1 MRSRV
6 KNIKKVLLSDN
17 WYTLNKVIFDYQM
30 QDGQWVEQAREAYDR
45 GNGATVLLYNK
56 EKRTVILIRQFR
68 MPSFLNGNPSG
79 MMIETC
85 AGLLDGDD
93 PETCV
98 IKEAKEETGYSISH
112 VEKVFEAYMS
122 PGAVT
127 EIIHFYVGEYN
138 DQNKVGAGGGLDSEQ
153 EDIEVIEVGFD
164 QAIDMISSGEIR
176 DAKTIMLLQYAKIN
190 NLFDQINDGASG
202 KETIL

>member
-1 MRSRV
+1 MSDRV
-6 KNIKKVLLSDN
+6 KNVEKVLLSDN
-17 WYTLNKVIFDYQM
+17 WYTLNNVIFDYRM
-30 QDGQWVEQAREAYDR
+30 KNGAWVKQAREAYDR

-56 EKRTVILIRQFR
+56 KKRTVVLISQFR
-68 MPSFLNGNPSG
+68 MPTYLNGNASG

-98 IKEAKEETGYSISH
+98 MKEAEEESGFKVTH

-127 EIIHFYVGEYN
+127 EIIHYFIAEYN
-138 DQNKVGAGGGLDSEQ
+138 DRDKIGEGGGLASEQ
-153 EDIEVIEVGFD
+153 EDITVLEVDFD
-164 QAIDMISSGEIR
+164 KAFDMIKSGQIK
-176 DAKTIMLLQYAKIN
+176 DAKTIMLLQYAKIEGLLDN
-190 NLFDQINDGASG
+190 
-202 KETIL
+202 

>member
-1 MRSRV
+1 MNEKV
-6 KNIKKVLLSDN
+6 KNIKKVLLSNN
-17 WYTLNKVIFDYQM
+17 WYTLNKVIFDYRM
-30 QDGQWVEQAREAYDR
+30 EDGEWVEQAREAYDR

-56 EKRTVILIRQFR
+56 IKQTVILVSQFR
-68 MPSFLNGNPSG
+68 MPTYLNGNTTG

-98 IKEAKEETGYSISH
+98 IKEAEEESGFRVSQ

-127 EIIHFYVGEYN
+127 EIIHFYVAEYN
-138 DQNKVGAGGGLDSEQ
+138 DHDKIGEGGGLDSEQ
-153 EDIEVIEVGFD
+153 EDILVMEVDFKE
-164 QAIDMISSGEIR
+164 ALNMIVTGQIK

-190 NLFDQINDGASG
+190 GL
-202 KETIL
+202 L

>member
-1 MRSRV
+1 MNEKV
-6 KNIKKVLLSDN
+6 KNIKKILLSNN
-17 WYTLNKVIFDYQM
+17 WYTLNKVIFDYRM
-30 QDGQWVEQAREAYDR
+30 GNGEWVEQAREAYDR

-56 EKRTVILIRQFR
+56 IKQTVILVSQFR
-68 MPSFLNGNPSG
+68 MPTYLNGNATG

-98 IKEAKEETGYSISH
+98 IKEAEEESGFRVSH

-127 EIIHFYVGEYN
+127 EILYFYVAEYN
-138 DQNKVGAGGGLDSEQ
+138 DDDKIGEGGGLISEQ
-153 EDIEVIEVGFD
+153 EDILVMEVDFNE
-164 QAIDMISSGEIR
+164 ALNMIVTGQIK
-176 DAKTIMLLQYAKIN
+176 DAKTIMLLQHAKIN
-190 NLFDQINDGASG
+190 GLLES
-202 KETIL
+202 

>member
-1 MRSRV
+1 MSDKV

-17 WYTLNKVIFDYQM
+17 WYTLNNIIFDYKM
-30 QDGQWVEQAREAYDR
+30 KDGEWVKQAREAYDR

-56 EKRTVILIRQFR
+56 KKHTVILISQFR
-68 MPSFLNGNPSG
+68 MPTYLNGNASG

-98 IKEAKEETGYSISH
+98 IKEAEEESGFKVSH

-127 EIIHFYVGEYN
+127 EIIHYYVAAYN
-138 DQNKVGAGGGLDSEQ
+138 DSDKIGEGGGLASEQ
-153 EDIEVIEVGFD
+153 EDITVMEVDFNK
-164 QAIDMISSGEIR
+164 AFNMIGSGQIK
-176 DAKTIMLLQYAKIN
+176 DAKTIMLLQYAKLN
-190 NLFDQINDGASG
+190 GLLDN
-202 KETIL
+202 